1 MQKFITLERS
11 HHFVKRLY
19 PKLSKIENPFKD
31 QLKRSSLSI
40 ALNLAEGQA
49 KRGADRKRFYKI
61 AYASA
66 RETMCCMQLLNLE
79 ICEIDRIC
87 AMIYKLE
94 QNSK

>member
-1 MQKFITLERS
+1 MKNFITLERS
-11 HHFVKRLY
+11 QQFVKLLY
-19 PKLSKIENPFKD
+19 PKLSKIENPFRE

-49 KRGADRKRFYKI
+49 KTGADRKRFYKI

-66 RETMCCMQLLNLE
+66 RETMCCMQILGFE
-79 ICEIDRIC
+79 ISEIDKIC
-87 AMIYKLE
+87 AMIYRLE

>member
-1 MQKFITLERS
+1 MKKFITLEKARE
-11 HHFVKRLY
+11 FIKTLY
-19 PKLSKIENPFKD
+19 PQLSKMENPFKD

-61 AYASA
+61 AYGSA
-66 RETMCCMQLLNLE
+66 RETMCCMQILGFE
-79 ICEIDRIC
+79 ISEIDKIC

-94 QNSK
+94 ENSK

>member
-1 MQKFITLERS
+1 MKRFMTLERS
-11 HHFVKRLY
+11 QEFVKGLY

-66 RETMCCMQLLNLE
+66 RETMCCMQILGFKIN
-79 ICEIDRIC
+79 EIDKIC

>member
-1 MQKFITLERS
+1 MKKFRSLEKARQFIKS
-11 HHFVKRLY
+11 LY
-19 PKLSKIENPFKD
+19 PLLSKIENPFRD

-49 KRGADRKRFYKI
+49 KRGADRRRFYKI
-61 AYASA
+61 AYGSA
-66 RETMCCMQLLNLE
+66 RETMCCMQILGIE
-79 ICEIDRIC
+79 ISEIDKIC

>member
-1 MQKFITLERS
+1 MKNFVTLEKS
-11 HHFVKRLY
+11 QQFVKSLY
-19 PKLSKIENPFKD
+19 PLLTKIENPFKD

-66 RETMCCMQLLNLE
+66 RETMCCMQILGFE
-79 ICEIDRIC
+79 ISEIDKIY
-87 AMIYKLE
+87 AMIFKLE

>member
-1 MQKFITLERS
+1 MQKFVTLEKS
-11 HHFVKRLY
+11 QQFVKELY
-19 PKLSKIENPFKD
+19 LKLSKIENPFKD

-66 RETMCCMQLLNLE
+66 RETMSCMQILGFE
-79 ICEIDRIC
+79 ITEIDKIC

>member
-1 MQKFITLERS
+1 MKNFVTLEKAQQ
-11 HHFVKRLY
+11 FVKKLY
-19 PKLSKIENPFKD
+19 PNLSKIENPFKD

-61 AYASA
+61 AYGSA
-66 RETMCCMQLLNLE
+66 RETMCCMQILGFE
-79 ICEIDRIC
+79 ISEIDKIC

>member
-1 MQKFITLERS
+1 MKRFITLERS
-11 HHFVKRLY
+11 QHFVKMLY

-66 RETMCCMQLLNLE
+66 RETMCCMQILNLE
-79 ICEIDRIC
+79 ISEIDKIC

-94 QNSK
+94 QNSR

>member
-1 MQKFITLERS
+1 MKNFVTLEKAQQFVITL
-11 HHFVKRLY
+11 Y
-19 PKLSKIENPFKD
+19 PLLKKVENPFKD

-49 KRGADRKRFYKI
+49 KRAADRKRFYKI

-66 RETMCCMQLLNLE
+66 RETRCCMQILGFE
-79 ICEIDRIC
+79 ISEIDKIC

>member
-1 MQKFITLERS
+1 MRNFVTLEKTQQ
-11 HHFVKRLY
+11 FIKTLY
-19 PKLSKIENPFKD
+19 PLLSKIDNPFKN

-49 KRGADRKRFYKI
+49 KRGADRKRFYRI

-66 RETMCCMQLLNLE
+66 RETMCCMKILGFE
-79 ICEIDRIC
+79 ISEIDKIS